1 MSRYFYSTTLSF
13 GGDEPTAELEL
24 SVSYS
29 VAWGSPESGRY
40 GPPEDY
46 DPGAGDVVEDIKIL
60 TVGGKPWPVSISYG
74 YQTEAQDHEMLVDRL
89 ESDHEADMIAA
100 AVEEEASRADAAA
113 DDRFERMREEMI
125 EDDRDG

>member
-74 YQTEAQDHEMLVDRL
+74 YQAEAQDHAMLADKL
-89 ESDHEADMIAA
+89 LDEHEANMIVSAI
-100 AVEEEASRADAAA
+100 EEEASRADAAA
-113 DDRFERMREEMI
+113 DDRFERMRDEMI
-125 EDDRDG
+125 EDDRE